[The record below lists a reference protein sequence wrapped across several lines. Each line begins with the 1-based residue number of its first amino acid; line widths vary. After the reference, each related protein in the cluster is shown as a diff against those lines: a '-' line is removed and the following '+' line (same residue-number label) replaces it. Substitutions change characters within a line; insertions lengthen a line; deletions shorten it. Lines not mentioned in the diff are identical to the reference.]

1 MMLSIDTAVGGTHCD
16 LLSGPGLESLLRI
29 VQHGIITGSLSGPP
43 CETWSAARHL
53 EPPPDLRVR
62 WPRPLRS
69 SDRAWGLA
77 VLTHR
82 ELQQLATGSALMLS
96 NLKIELAVVLHGGAA
111 LLEHPEIPREPGLCK
126 CLAHS
131 TTTSDLWRRTRAS
144 TPSHP
149 TVEIWRRRRETN
161 TSSCHGPTTLRDHHA
176 RPDHPRAEQTHQH
189 FGRAGRSNRAVPDS
203 MCQGIPFWTLSCFG
217 SDPVF
222 RSCKANTVRR
232 DCCS

>member
-1 MMLSIDTAVGGTHCD
+1 MLSIDTAVGGTHCD

-131 TTTSDLWRRTRAS
+131 TTTSDLCRRTRAINRLHIQQWKYGAAAVKPTLLRAMGLPRSATIMHDQIIPGLSKPTS
-144 TPSHP
+144 T
-149 TVEIWRRRRETN
+149 
-161 TSSCHGPTTLRDHHA
+161 L
-176 RPDHPRAEQTHQH
+176 
-189 FGRAGRSNRAVPDS
+189 AGRDAQTGQFRTACAKECPS
-203 MCQGIPFWTLSCFG
+203 GLSCFG

>member
-1 MMLSIDTAVGGTHCD
+1 MAKSLDPYQDHLVK
-16 LLSGPGLESLLRI
+16 PGALR
-29 VQHGIITGSLSGPP
+29 GISNLPLT
-43 CETWSAARHL
+43 CEF
-53 EPPPDLRVR
+53 P

-77 VLTHR
+77 SIASCNSWLR
-82 ELQQLATGSALMLS
+82 AAQNRARGRASWRCC
-96 NLKIELAVVLHGGAA
+96 A

-131 TTTSDLWRRTRAS
+131 TTTSDLCRRTRAS

-149 TVEIWRRRRETN
+149 TVEIWRCRRETN

-189 FGRAGRSNRAVPDS
+189 FGPAGRSNRAVSDS
-203 MCQGIPFWTLSCFG
+203 MCQGIPFGTLSCFG

-222 RSCKANTVRR
+222 RSCKANTV
-232 DCCS
+232 